1 MMLLDKHFWMDA
13 VERMV
18 KTVCEVAL
26 ALIGTGMVGIMDVDW
41 LNLLSVCVMA
51 ALVSVLSSIASS
63 IKTDTV
69 SGASLVS
76 NPATTA
82 NLVDPL
88 PEDEQPTLDEVAE
101 KLAS

>member
-1 MMLLDKHFWMDA
+1 MVLLDKHFWMDA

-51 ALVSVLSSIASS
+51 ALVSILTSVASS

-76 NPATTA
+76 NRVTA
-82 NLVDPL
+82 IEPL
-88 PEDEQPTLDEVAE
+88 PVDEQSTLDEVAE

>member
-1 MMLLDKHFWMDA
+1 MMLLDKHFWTDA
-13 VERMV
+13 MERMV

-51 ALVSVLSSIASS
+51 ALVSVLSSVASS
-63 IKTDTV
+63 IKPDTV

-76 NPATTA
+76 NRVTE
-82 NLVDPL
+82 LEPL
-88 PEDEQPTLDEVAE
+88 SEDGQSTLDEVAE

>member
-1 MMLLDKHFWMDA
+1 MMFLDKHFWMDA

-76 NPATTA
+76 TRPVT
-82 NLVDPL
+82 VEPL
-88 PEDEQPTLDEVAE
+88 PDDGQSALDEVAE

>member
-51 ALVSVLSSIASS
+51 ALVSVLSSVASS

-76 NPATTA
+76 NRMTE
-82 NLVDPL
+82 LEPL
-88 PEDEQPTLDEVAE
+88 SEDEQSTLDEVAE

>member
-76 NPATTA
+76 TRPVT
-82 NLVDPL
+82 VEPL
-88 PEDEQPTLDEVAE
+88 PDDGQSTLDEVAE

>member
-1 MMLLDKHFWMDA
+1 MMLLDKHFWLDA

-51 ALVSVLSSIASS
+51 ALVSVLSSVASS

-76 NPATTA
+76 NRVTA
-82 NLVDPL
+82 IDPL
-88 PEDEQPTLDEVAE
+88 PVDRAVHVG
-101 KLAS
+101 

>member
-1 MMLLDKHFWMDA
+1 MTLLDKHFWLDA
-13 VERMV
+13 FERMA

-51 ALVSVLSSIASS
+51 ALVSVLSSVASS

-76 NPATTA
+76 NRVTA
-82 NLVDPL
+82 IDPL
-88 PEDEQPTLDEVAE
+88 PVDEQSTLDEVAE

>member
-1 MMLLDKHFWMDA
+1 MVLLDKHFWMDA
-13 VERMV
+13 MERMV

-51 ALVSVLSSIASS
+51 ALVSLLSSVASS
-63 IKTDTV
+63 IKPDTV

-76 NPATTA
+76 NRAP
-82 NLVDPL
+82 VVEPL
-88 PEDEQPTLDEVAE
+88 SEDEQSTLDEVAE

>member
-1 MMLLDKHFWMDA
+1 MTLLDKHFWMDA

-51 ALVSVLSSIASS
+51 ALVSVLSSVASS

-76 NPATTA
+76 NRATA
-82 NLVDPL
+82 IDPL
-88 PEDEQPTLDEVAE
+88 PVDEQSTLDEVAE

>member
-1 MMLLDKHFWMDA
+1 MVLLDKHFWMDA

-26 ALIGTGMVGIMDVDW
+26 AIIGTGMVGIMDVDW
-41 LNLLSVCVMA
+41 LNLLSACVMA
-51 ALVSVLSSIASS
+51 ALVSVLTSIASS
-63 IKTDTV
+63 VKTDTV

-76 NPATTA
+76 NRAP
-82 NLVDPL
+82 VVEPL
-88 PEDEQPTLDEVAE
+88 SEDEQSTLDEVAE

>member
-1 MMLLDKHFWMDA
+1 MLLDKHFWMDA
-13 VERMV
+13 FERMV

-41 LNLLSVCVMA
+41 PDLLSVCVMA

-76 NPATTA
+76 NRVTE
-82 NLVDPL
+82 LEPL
-88 PEDEQPTLDEVAE
+88 SEDEQSTLDGVAE

>member
-51 ALVSVLSSIASS
+51 ALVSVLSSVASS

-76 NPATTA
+76 NRMTELEPVT
-82 NLVDPL
+82 
-88 PEDEQPTLDEVAE
+88 EDEQSTLDEVAE

>member
-1 MMLLDKHFWMDA
+1 MLLDKHFWMDA

-76 NPATTA
+76 TRPVT
-82 NLVDPL
+82 VEPL
-88 PEDEQPTLDEVAE
+88 PDDGQSALDEVAE

>member
-13 VERMV
+13 FERMV

-51 ALVSVLSSIASS
+51 ALVSVLSSVASS

-76 NPATTA
+76 NRAP
-82 NLVDPL
+82 VVEPL
-88 PEDEQPTLDEVAE
+88 SDDEQSTLDEVAE
-101 KLAS
+101 QLAS

>member
-1 MMLLDKHFWMDA
+1 MTLLDKHFWMDA
-13 VERMV
+13 FERMV

-41 LNLLSVCVMA
+41 LNLLSVCAMA
-51 ALVSVLSSIASS
+51 ALVSVLTSIASS

-76 NPATTA
+76 NRVTE
-82 NLVDPL
+82 LEPL
-88 PEDEQPTLDEVAE
+88 SDDEQSTLDEVAE

>member
-1 MMLLDKHFWMDA
+1 MTLLDKHFWMDA

-41 LNLLSVCVMA
+41 LSLLSVCVMA
-51 ALVSVLSSIASS
+51 ALVSVLTSVASS

-76 NPATTA
+76 NRVTA
-82 NLVDPL
+82 IEPL
-88 PEDEQPTLDEVAE
+88 PVDEQSTLDEVAE

>member
-1 MMLLDKHFWMDA
+1 MTLLDKHFWMDA
-13 VERMV
+13 LERMV

-41 LNLLSVCVMA
+41 LNLLSACAMA
-51 ALVSVLSSIASS
+51 ALVSVLTSVASS

-76 NPATTA
+76 NRVTA
-82 NLVDPL
+82 VEPL
-88 PEDEQPTLDEVAE
+88 PVDEQSTLDEVAE

>member
-1 MMLLDKHFWMDA
+1 MTLLDKHFWMDA

-26 ALIGTGMVGIMDVDW
+26 ALIGTGMVGVLDVDW

-51 ALVSVLSSIASS
+51 ALVSVLSSVASS

-76 NPATTA
+76 NRVTA
-82 NLVDPL
+82 IEPL
-88 PEDEQPTLDEVAE
+88 PVDEQSTLDEVAE

>member
-1 MMLLDKHFWMDA
+1 MLLDKHFWMDA

-51 ALVSVLSSIASS
+51 ALVSVLSSVASS

-76 NPATTA
+76 NRMTE
-82 NLVDPL
+82 LEPL
-88 PEDEQPTLDEVAE
+88 SEDEQSTLDEVAE

>member
-76 NPATTA
+76 NRVTA
-82 NLVDPL
+82 IDPL
-88 PEDEQPTLDEVAE
+88 PVDEQSTLDEVAE

>member
-1 MMLLDKHFWMDA
+1 MTLLDKHFWMDA
-13 VERMV
+13 LERMV

-51 ALVSVLSSIASS
+51 ALVSVLSSVASS

-76 NPATTA
+76 TRPVT
-82 NLVDPL
+82 VEPL
-88 PEDEQPTLDEVAE
+88 PDDGQSALDEVAE

>member
-13 VERMV
+13 FERMV

-41 LNLLSVCVMA
+41 PDLLSVCVMA

-76 NPATTA
+76 NRVTE
-82 NLVDPL
+82 LEPL
-88 PEDEQPTLDEVAE
+88 SEDEQSTLDGVAE

>member
-1 MMLLDKHFWMDA
+1 MLLDKHFWMDA

-26 ALIGTGMVGIMDVDW
+26 ALIGTGMVGILDVDW

-76 NPATTA
+76 NRVTA
-82 NLVDPL
+82 IDPLLVD
-88 PEDEQPTLDEVAE
+88 EQSTLDEVAE

>member
-1 MMLLDKHFWMDA
+1 MVLLDKHFWMDA
-13 VERMV
+13 AERMV

-51 ALVSVLSSIASS
+51 ALVSLLSSIASS
-63 IKTDTV
+63 VKTDTV

-76 NPATTA
+76 NRAP
-82 NLVDPL
+82 VVEPL
-88 PEDEQPTLDEVAE
+88 SDDEQSTLDEVAE

>member
-1 MMLLDKHFWMDA
+1 MTLLDRHFWMDA

-51 ALVSVLSSIASS
+51 ALVSILTSVASS

-76 NPATTA
+76 NRVTA
-82 NLVDPL
+82 IEPL
-88 PEDEQPTLDEVAE
+88 PVDGQSTLDEVAE
-101 KLAS
+101 RLAS

>member
-1 MMLLDKHFWMDA
+1 MMLLDKHFWLDA

-76 NPATTA
+76 TRPVT
-82 NLVDPL
+82 VEPL
-88 PEDEQPTLDEVAE
+88 PDDGQSALDEVAE

>member
-41 LNLLSVCVMA
+41 LNLLSVCAMA
-51 ALVSVLSSIASS
+51 ALVSILTSVASS

-76 NPATTA
+76 NRVAA
-82 NLVDPL
+82 IEPL
-88 PEDEQPTLDEVAE
+88 PVDEQSTLDEVAE

>member
-1 MMLLDKHFWMDA
+1 MMLLDKHFWLDA

-51 ALVSVLSSIASS
+51 ALVSVLSSVASS

-76 NPATTA
+76 TRPH
-82 NLVDPL
+82 VVEPL
-88 PEDEQPTLDEVAE
+88 SDDGQSTLDEVAE

>member
-1 MMLLDKHFWMDA
+1 MLLDKHFWMDA

-41 LNLLSVCVMA
+41 LNLPSVCVMA
-51 ALVSVLSSIASS
+51 ALVSVLTSVVSS

-76 NPATTA
+76 NRVTA
-82 NLVDPL
+82 IEPL
-88 PEDEQPTLDEVAE
+88 PVDEQSTLDEVAE
-101 KLAS
+101 QLAS

>member
-51 ALVSVLSSIASS
+51 ALVSVLTSVASS

-69 SGASLVS
+69 SGASLIS
-76 NPATTA
+76 NRMTE
-82 NLVDPL
+82 LEPL
-88 PEDEQPTLDEVAE
+88 SEDEQSTLDEVAE

>member
-1 MMLLDKHFWMDA
+1 MLLDKHFWMDA

-51 ALVSVLSSIASS
+51 ALVSILSSVASS

-76 NPATTA
+76 NRMKE
-82 NLVDPL
+82 LEPL
-88 PEDEQPTLDEVAE
+88 SEDKQSTLDEVAE
-101 KLAS
+101 QLTS

>member
-1 MMLLDKHFWMDA
+1 MVLLDKHFWMDA

-51 ALVSVLSSIASS
+51 ALVSVLTSIASS

-76 NPATTA
+76 NRVPAIE
-82 NLVDPL
+82 PL
-88 PEDEQPTLDEVAE
+88 PVDEQSTLDEVAE

>member
-41 LNLLSVCVMA
+41 LNLLSVCAMA
-51 ALVSVLSSIASS
+51 ALVSILTSVASS

-76 NPATTA
+76 NRVTA
-82 NLVDPL
+82 IEPL
-88 PEDEQPTLDEVAE
+88 PVDEQSTLDEVAE
-101 KLAS
+101 QLAS

>member
-1 MMLLDKHFWMDA
+1 MLLDKHFWMDA

-41 LNLLSVCVMA
+41 LNLLSVCAMA
-51 ALVSVLSSIASS
+51 ALVSILTSVASS

-76 NPATTA
+76 NRVAA
-82 NLVDPL
+82 IEPL
-88 PEDEQPTLDEVAE
+88 PVDEQSTLDEVAE

>member
-1 MMLLDKHFWMDA
+1 MILLDKHFWMDA

-76 NPATTA
+76 TRPQ
-82 NLVDPL
+82 VVEPL
-88 PEDEQPTLDEVAE
+88 SDDGQSTLDEVAE

>member
-1 MMLLDKHFWMDA
+1 MLLDKHFWMDA

-41 LNLLSVCVMA
+41 LNLLSVCAMA
-51 ALVSVLSSIASS
+51 ALVSILTSVASS

-76 NPATTA
+76 NRVAA
-82 NLVDPL
+82 IEPL
-88 PEDEQPTLDEVAE
+88 PVD
-101 KLAS
+101 

>member
-1 MMLLDKHFWMDA
+1 MTLLDKHFWMDA
-13 VERMV
+13 FERMV

-51 ALVSVLSSIASS
+51 ALVSVLSSVASS

-76 NPATTA
+76 NRVTA
-82 NLVDPL
+82 IDPL
-88 PEDEQPTLDEVAE
+88 PVDEQSTLDEVAE

>member
-1 MMLLDKHFWMDA
+1 MTLLDKHFWMDA

-51 ALVSVLSSIASS
+51 ALVSILTSVASS

-76 NPATTA
+76 NRVPAIE
-82 NLVDPL
+82 PL
-88 PEDEQPTLDEVAE
+88 PVDEQSTLDEVAE

>member
-76 NPATTA
+76 TRPVT
-82 NLVDPL
+82 VEPL
-88 PEDEQPTLDEVAE
+88 PDDGQSALDEVAE